1 MNEEDIIYL
10 NELIRK
16 NFSSYPI
23 KRIQEILE
31 DYGRELSEKEITKV
45 RIAIIQLSRYD
56 INRLKELVA
65 VAKNDYKKVLLW
77 AA

>member
-1 MNEEDIIYL
+1 MNEEDIEYL

-16 NFSSYPI
+16 NFSSYPL

-31 DYGRELSEKEITKV
+31 DYGRDLSEKEITKV
-45 RIAIIQLSRYD
+45 RIAIIQLSQYD